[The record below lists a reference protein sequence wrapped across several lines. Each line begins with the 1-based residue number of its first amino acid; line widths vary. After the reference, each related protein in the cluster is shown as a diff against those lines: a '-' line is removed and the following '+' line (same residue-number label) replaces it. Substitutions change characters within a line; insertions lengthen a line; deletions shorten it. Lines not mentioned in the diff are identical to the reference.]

1 MNNLEL
7 LTVDSG
13 QQMAELFSKIEFF
26 EIYLE
31 CFAQPPYEE
40 YFTAEEVAALFKS
53 YGDKG
58 LIIICMDAELSRC
71 AGFVAAVPVAAE
83 TEIAAIARAN
93 GLEPADYYFLA
104 DVGVGKAYR
113 HRHIF
118 TNMEQELRRKIAD
131 KGILSRTQKENI
143 ASLKAHKK
151 LGYRIVPGMTQ
162 FVTYKH
168 LSGEIRQDERIFLK
182 YLPK

>member
-13 QQMAELFSKIEFF
+13 QQMAELFTKIEFF
-26 EIYLE
+26 EIYTE
-31 CFAQPPYEE
+31 CFAQPLYEE
-40 YFTAEEVAALFKS
+40 YFTAEEVVTLFRS
-53 YGDKG
+53 YGDRG
-58 LIIICMDAELSRC
+58 LIIICMDTELSRC
-71 AGFVAAVPVAAE
+71 AGFVAAVPVTEDA
-83 TEIAAIARAN
+83 EIAAIVKTN
-93 GLEPADYYFLA
+93 GLEPADYWLIEE
-104 DVGVGKAYR
+104 VGVGKAYR

-118 TNMEQELRRKIAD
+118 ANMEQELRQKIAA

-162 FVTYKH
+162 LVTYKH
-168 LSGEIRQDERIFLK
+168 LSGEVRQDERIFLK